1 MARKPS
7 KGKSLM
13 EVNPSLAKQ
22 WHPAKNGALTPID
35 VFANKE
41 LNQ

>member
-22 WHPAKNGALTPID
+22 WHPVKNVALTSFN
-35 VFANKE
+35 VFANQE
-41 LNQ
+41 LNH